1 MNCSNSD
8 NEKEGTFNS
17 YDILITVGINS
28 LIPLLFFLVFVNL
41 INFTN
46 LGWYNLIYHLPLI
59 QLIQLKMNPTKN
71 LSYQLMDRTNQLF
84 DMPNY

>member
-1 MNCSNSD
+1 MKELCYAIHQPITRIFVPMNCSNSD

-46 LGWYNLIYHLPLI
+46 LGWYN
-59 QLIQLKMNPTKN
+59 
-71 LSYQLMDRTNQLF
+71 S
-84 DMPNY
+84 